1 MPHNVA
7 LFSSGNDNDNWETPP
22 YMLQLVTEK
31 MLLSTNEHLIWEP
44 FPGTGRSTMATT
56 GTSLGKRRQ
65 RFHRVCDWFS
75 SPICRSDADPRSW
88 SDFTR
93 GNLHTSNCC
102 CFCLPVHCKL
112 LNGLISWKR
121 MTDQVP
127 CLVLAKRR
135 QVYQSHHWEVV
146 RKTFSVPLCVD

>member
-1 MPHNVA
+1 MMPHNVA

-75 SPICRSDADPRSW
+75 SPICRSDADPRS
-88 SDFTR
+88 
-93 GNLHTSNCC
+93 
-102 CFCLPVHCKL
+102 
-112 LNGLISWKR
+112 
-121 MTDQVP
+121 
-127 CLVLAKRR
+127 
-135 QVYQSHHWEVV
+135 
-146 RKTFSVPLCVD
+146 